1 MIGLKEYYWCFIK
14 AIPEKICDEIVKYG
28 NSQVLQKGL
37 IGPEGKVSDNAN
49 IRKSDICFLDDKWIY
64 DEVLPY
70 IYTANKNAG
79 WNFNWDWSESMQ
91 FTKYRSDTEDGD
103 QFYGWHSDDL
113 PEPFGDQSHPNY
125 KGKVRKLSATIN
137 LTDPSE
143 YTGGDFEIDL
153 RNNEHGRN
161 VITLDR
167 IKPKGT
173 VVVFPSFV
181 PHQVRPV
188 LSGERTSL
196 VLWCL
201 GPPWK

>member
-70 IYTANKNAG
+70 IHTANKNAG

-173 VVVFPSFV
+173 MVVFPSFV
-181 PHQVRPV
+181 PHR
-188 LSGERTSL
+188 S
-196 VLWCL
+196 
-201 GPPWK
+201 

>member
-1 MIGLKEYYWCFIK
+1 
-14 AIPEKICDEIVKYG
+14 
-28 NSQVLQKGL
+28 
-37 IGPEGKVSDNAN
+37 
-49 IRKSDICFLDDKWIY
+49 
-64 DEVLPY
+64 
-70 IYTANKNAG
+70 
-79 WNFNWDWSESMQ
+79 MQ
-91 FTKYRSDTEDGD
+91 FTKYRSNTEDGD

-113 PEPFGDQSHPNY
+113 PEPFGDHSHPNY

-143 YTGGDFEIDL
+143 YIGGDFEIDL

-161 VITLDR
+161 IITLDR

-173 VVVFPSFV
+173 MVVFPSFV

-201 GPPWK
+201 GSPWK